1 MFEAFKAAK
10 SGCGFTVILVVSLRC
25 VFNNQVISNGYTNI
39 LDLCILSIR
48 VMAATFPTHSG
59 NI

>member
-1 MFEAFKAAK
+1 MRIY
-10 SGCGFTVILVVSLRC
+10 GNTGGVFTLCFQFV
-25 VFNNQVISNGYTNI
+25 QVISNGYTNI

-48 VMAATFPTHSG
+48 VMAATFPTHLG